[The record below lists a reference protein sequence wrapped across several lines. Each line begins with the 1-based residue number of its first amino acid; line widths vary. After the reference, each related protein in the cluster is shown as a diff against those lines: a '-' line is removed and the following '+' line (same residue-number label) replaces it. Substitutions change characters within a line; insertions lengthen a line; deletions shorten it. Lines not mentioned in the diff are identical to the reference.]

1 MAEKILHS
9 YIGKQC
15 KITTLL
21 GEKVSGEIKS
31 IEGKWIEL
39 QVGKAKEFVNTEY
52 VERIKLTDP
61 DA

>member
-9 YIGKQC
+9 YIGHQC

-31 IEGKWIEL
+31 IDGKWIEL
-39 QVGKAKEFVNTEY
+39 QVGKAKEFINTEY
-52 VERIKLTDP
+52 VERIKVTDP

>member
-9 YIGKQC
+9 YIGQQC